1 MKSTRFFTV
10 LFTLLLFSTCKTYTP
25 DQLPPVQLQF
35 GNGGGFT
42 GIETSYTLLEN
53 GQIFK
58 QSSIDST
65 ATNLPSVKPKA
76 AKALFAQLE
85 AIGFDT
91 LNINK
96 PGNLYQFI
104 QSKQDTLSH
113 KVVWTP
119 GTDQPVLDSL
129 YKKMIQLVK

>member
-1 MKSTRFFTV
+1 MTTTRYFSV
-10 LFTLLLFSTCKTYTP
+10 LLTLLLLSACKTYTP

-42 GIETSYTLLEN
+42 GIETTYTLLEN
-53 GQIFK
+53 GQVFK

-65 ATNLPSVKPKA
+65 TTNLPSLKPKT

-91 LNINK
+91 LKVNQ

-104 QSKQDTLSH
+104 HSKQDTISH
-113 KVVWTP
+113 RVVWTP
-119 GTDQPVLDSL
+119 STDQPALDSL
-129 YKKMIQLVK
+129 YKQMIQLVK